1 MTQHADFWFDPICP
15 WAWMTSRWMT
25 EVERL
30 RDVEVTWHPFS
41 LSILND
47 GKDLDPDYR
56 KHLEAAQGPARVA
69 MAVREEH
76 GQEKVKAF
84 YDAVGTAIHPEKTDE
99 PDEARRFH
107 EAIVK
112 ALDETGLPAQLA
124 DHADSEA
131 YDEKL
136 RASNREALDLVGDDV
151 GVPIIAIEGT
161 AFFGPVMSPAPK
173 GEDATKV
180 WDGAVA
186 LASYPG
192 FFELKRSRTSGPVF
206 D

>member
-1 MTQHADFWFDPICP
+1 MTQHAEYWFDPICP

-41 LSILND
+41 LAILNE
-47 GKDLDPDYR
+47 GKDLDPEYR
-56 KHLEAAQGPARVA
+56 QHISDASGPARVA
-69 MAVREEH
+69 MAVREQA

-84 YDAVGTAIHPEKTDE
+84 YDAVGTAIHPENTGEEDSRQRYRHAVE
-99 PDEARRFH
+99 R
-107 EAIVK
+107 
-112 ALDETGLPAQLA
+112 ALSEVGLPAELA
-124 DHADSEA
+124 DYADQET
-131 YDEKL
+131 YDEQL
-136 RASNREALDLVGDDV
+136 RESNARALGLVGDDV
-151 GVPIIAIEGT
+151 GVPIISLDGT
-161 AFFGPVMSPAPK
+161 AFFGPVMSPAPT
-173 GEDATKV
+173 GEDAAKV

-192 FFELKRSRTSGPVF
+192 FFELKRSRTTGPIF